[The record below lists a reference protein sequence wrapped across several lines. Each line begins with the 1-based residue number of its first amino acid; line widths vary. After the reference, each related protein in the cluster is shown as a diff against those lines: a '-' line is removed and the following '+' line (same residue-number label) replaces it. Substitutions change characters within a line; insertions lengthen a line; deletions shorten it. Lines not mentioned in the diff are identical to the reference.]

1 MKMLLLLSLIF
12 NLLKITSQGVGD
24 MLELDQV
31 HPVTGY
37 TGGMATPWY
46 GQQQPTQDVRC
57 LADDDTATEDDVFW
71 NAH

>member
-1 MKMLLLLSLIF
+1 MEFEWCRDKGALQFAHHHSEVLLRRVPPSFHLLLSLIL

-37 TGGMATPWY
+37 TGGMATP
-46 GQQQPTQDVRC
+46 
-57 LADDDTATEDDVFW
+57 
-71 NAH
+71 